1 MYSRKHL
8 SKVLVFILLMVT
20 TFVLTSQNSFFP
32 VNAHAGSEEN
42 SMNLLTSNL
51 IKDGG
56 FENITTDDTGD
67 WIIDTTSEA
76 ANGGSWSIS
85 TDPFAGNQAV
95 NLLGPGNKSGYPE
108 VAQVVEVLANT
119 NYYFTFRLRNNVPS
133 MSSSNVYFGF
143 ASEERENEE
152 QYTQLHRWNDNSV
165 DVDQVYKV
173 DTTGDEVLDSWAKFN
188 GFSLYSGVFNSGN
201 NTKVRAFI
209 RIQKMDV
216 TIDNVTLTV
225 AENIMTPGAVNL
237 LQHGGFEGTDAQNK
251 EAWVVD
257 GDLVDGMGYGFDDV
271 RTTSIYTPGV
281 DIQDKQIEGH
291 KCMYL
296 LANSGVED
304 SSLRIK
310 QEVSVEKNSNYALYA
325 YLSKWGLSGLKS
337 GVIGVMDAEG
347 NILGRKTISGKDI
360 SLTRYMLA
368 SVVVN
373 TGDNDTVYVYFQ
385 SNVELSVGSYGIG
398 LYVDDA
404 TFFKVGTDLP
414 AGKTDLILNGDFAD
428 MDDEWWLVG
437 GSSQVGAERGINSG
451 KAFASSNNIWLSQW
465 NPGDG
470 IYQEIDLEADQMYKV
485 VARVRTYFDTQWGT
499 MSNHYEGLYS
509 PVAILV
515 SDENGDVVARSL
527 YRFEKNDAY
536 LPVSLIFTPETSG
549 VYRVFIG
556 FEGGVEN
563 DTWQGGMQIG
573 SVSMFETSMEELSV
587 INDQPV
593 DTAYLT
599 STDSDITISETTITV
614 NKKVNVQDFKASVY
628 PSSQYTMNVVDKDGT
643 IHADTDLITS
653 DSKVKVFEG
662 DEEVATYTINV
673 TVDLDDEETPAK
685 NNGWVIAV
693 ISGAAVVIAGAVVAF
708 VFLKKK
714 R

>member
-693 ISGAAVVIAGAVVAF
+693 ISGTAVVIAGAVVAF